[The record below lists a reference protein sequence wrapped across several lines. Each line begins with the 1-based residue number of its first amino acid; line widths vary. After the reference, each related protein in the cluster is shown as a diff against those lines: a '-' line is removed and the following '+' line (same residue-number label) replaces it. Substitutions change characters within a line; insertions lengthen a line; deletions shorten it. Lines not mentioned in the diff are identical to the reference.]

1 VISSLVGALIAGGAA
16 VAISQETGKTAE
28 HPTIKLPVDAVSID
42 RNTLPNGSYAPVVKK
57 VAPAVVRIETT
68 TTVKT
73 AAADFPGMND
83 PFWQQ
88 FFGRQFRMAPRQ
100 PSEQHQ
106 HGVGSGVIVTKDG
119 YILTNNHVVDGAN
132 EVTVAM
138 TDGREFTAKVI
149 GRDAKTDIAV
159 VKINADNLPVVQLAD
174 SDQVEVGDVVLAVGN
189 PFGVGQTVTKGIV
202 SATERGGMGIE
213 DYENFI
219 QTDAAI
225 NPGNSGGAL
234 VDINGRLIGVNT
246 AILSRSG
253 GSQGVGFAV
262 PSDIARNVMQ
272 SLVAYGYVTRGY
284 LGVMIR
290 NITPALADEFKLK
303 HASGALV
310 EEVSPDSP
318 AQKAGIKEGDVVLE
332 FNGKPVADNRHLQ
345 LAVADIHPGAT
356 VPVEVWRNG
365 EKETVKVTVQAQ
377 PDEKHVARNDQD
389 NSSDNGTLNG
399 VGVGDLDPQARAE
412 FNIPAQVK
420 GAVITQVDPS
430 SPSAE
435 AGLKP
440 GVVIEEINHQPVKS
454 ADEAVNLTAKTTDKR
469 TLLRIWA
476 DGHSHYV
483 VVDES
488 KAG

>member
-1 VISSLVGALIAGGAA
+1 
-16 VAISQETGKTAE
+16 
-28 HPTIKLPVDAVSID
+28 
-42 RNTLPNGSYAPVVKK
+42 
-57 VAPAVVRIETT
+57 
-68 TTVKT
+68 
-73 AAADFPGMND
+73 
-83 PFWQQ
+83 
-88 FFGRQFRMAPRQ
+88 
-100 PSEQHQ
+100 
-106 HGVGSGVIVTKDG
+106 
-119 YILTNNHVVDGAN
+119 
-132 EVTVAM
+132 
-138 TDGREFTAKVI
+138 
-149 GRDAKTDIAV
+149 
-159 VKINADNLPVVQLAD
+159 
-174 SDQVEVGDVVLAVGN
+174 
-189 PFGVGQTVTKGIV
+189 
-202 SATERGGMGIE
+202 
-213 DYENFI
+213 
-219 QTDAAI
+219 
-225 NPGNSGGAL
+225 
-234 VDINGRLIGVNT
+234 
-246 AILSRSG
+246 
-253 GSQGVGFAV
+253 VGFAV